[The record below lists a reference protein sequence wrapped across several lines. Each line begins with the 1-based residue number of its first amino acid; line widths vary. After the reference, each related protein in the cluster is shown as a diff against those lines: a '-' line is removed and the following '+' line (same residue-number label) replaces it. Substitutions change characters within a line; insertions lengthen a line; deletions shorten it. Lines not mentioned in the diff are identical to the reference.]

1 MDTSN
6 TWALPFGTPAEL
18 ELHTEWGSL
27 TLVPVEPG
35 QQPRLE
41 LTRGSVDNVAVHVEK
56 RGETV
61 RVSLGPQRNFGWFGG
76 WDCRATL
83 YVPRDIRASI
93 QTNAGSINVRD
104 LVGCELGIKANA
116 GKIELERV
124 RGLLHLA
131 ADAGS
136 VQGRDIGGFLDVET
150 QAGSVRMEV
159 SELRPG
165 EHRIRAAMGSVR
177 VELARG
183 MDVCIETHTNM
194 GSVRNQYPSK
204 RDAAAKLAVVT
215 EMGSVRIEEGS
226 WRSAASWTAQP
237 AAQPPAAE
245 RPQPATDAPAREQ
258 SASSVATSGA
268 APTEQ
273 PAAKPADPELERILK
288 MVESGELSAQ
298 EADELLQAL
307 GRA

>member
-1 MDTSN
+1 MDNSN
-6 TWALPFGTPAEL
+6 TWELPFGAPADL

-41 LTRGSVDNVAVHVEK
+41 LTRGSAENVAVHVEK
-56 RGETV
+56 RGDTV
-61 RVSLGPQRNFGWFGG
+61 RVSLEPQRNFNWFGG

-83 YVPRDIRASI
+83 YVPRDVRAAV
-93 QTNAGSINVRD
+93 QTSAGSITVRD
-104 LVGCELGIKANA
+104 LVGCELGIKASA

-159 SELRPG
+159 SELGPG

-183 MDVCIETHTNM
+183 MEVCIETHTNM

-204 RDAAAKLAVVT
+204 RDAAAKLMVVT
-215 EMGSVRIEEGS
+215 EMGSVRIDEGG
-226 WRSAASWTAQP
+226 WRSGNSWTGRP
-237 AAQPPAAE
+237 AAYPPAAE
-245 RPQPATDAPAREQ
+245 RPQPPTDATPA
-258 SASSVATSGA
+258 ASSVATSSE
-268 APTEQ
+268 PVSDQ
-273 PAAKPADPELERILK
+273 PKEKAVDPELERILK